1 MTDVLL
7 AAHPFEETPD
17 LYGAFPDLSEG
28 QIAMLIERG
37 ECRMT
42 RVGEVLYREGDL
54 NYDFVVILEGKVA
67 VIESIECPEQ
77 HVVGVHGPRRFLG
90 EISLLTGQAAFVTAV
105 VVEPGEVL
113 VMPVERLRELVLED
127 TALGDVILRAYLLRR
142 SILIEAGAGFRI
154 LGSCYSPD
162 TRRLREFA
170 ARNRLPHRFVD
181 LDQDG
186 AAEALVRALGVKP
199 EETPV
204 VIWRKDCVLRNPS
217 NAELARV
224 IGLPAPKP
232 STDGYDLLI
241 VGAGPAGLAAAVYG
255 ASEGLVT
262 TVLDSIATGG
272 QASLS
277 TRIENYLGFPA
288 GLSGA
293 ELAERAVLQAEK
305 FGADLCVPADAVA
318 LSHEDGFQTVRLSD
332 GSTMTAR
339 AVVIATGVRYRRL
352 PVPDV
357 ERFEATSVY
366 YAATLVE
373 AHLCVGEPV
382 VVVGGGNSAGQAAVF
397 LAAWASKVRLVARE
411 SDLGAS
417 MSRYLVDRLQRRP
430 GVEILLDSEV
440 RRLEGDRFLRRVE
453 VENTRTGE
461 REWVD
466 ARAVFVFI
474 GAEPHTRWLG
484 DEVAVDERGFVLAG
498 PDAVAAVPHRDGSR
512 RRPFLFET
520 TVAGVFAVGDVRGGS
535 VKRVASA
542 VGEGSM
548 VVRLVHEYL
557 DEVVGPDDV
566 RSAPV
571 TRPSR
576 SLASASS

>member
-1 MTDVLL
+1 MLF

-17 LYGAFPDLSEG
+17 LFGAFPELGEA
-28 QIAMLIERG
+28 QIATLVGDG

-42 RVGEVLYREGDL
+42 AAGDVLYREGDL
-54 NYDFVVILEGKVA
+54 DYDFVVILEGKVA
-67 VIESIECPEQ
+67 VIEGYEGPQ
-77 HVVGVHGPRRFLG
+77 QQVVGVHGPRRFLG

-113 VMPVERLRELVLED
+113 VVPVARLRELVLQD
-127 TALGDVILRAYLLRR
+127 TALSDLILRAFFLRR
-142 SILIEAGAGFRI
+142 SILIEVGAGFRI

-170 ARNRLPHRFVD
+170 SRNRLPHRFVD
-181 LDQDG
+181 LDQD
-186 AAEALVRALGVKP
+186 ADAEALLCLLGVSP

-224 IGLPAPKP
+224 IGLPSPEP
-232 STDGYDLLI
+232 SGDVVDLLI

-255 ASEGLVT
+255 ASEGLGT
-262 TVLDSIATGG
+262 MLLDSVATGG

-305 FGADLCVPADAVA
+305 FGAALSIPAEAVA
-318 LSHEDGFQTVRLSD
+318 LGRDGGYHSVALSD
-332 GSTMTAR
+332 GTTMTAR

-357 ERFEATSVY
+357 DRFEATSIY

-373 AHLCVGEPV
+373 AHLCAGEPV

-397 LAAWASKVRLVARE
+397 LAARASTVRLVVRE
-411 SDLGAS
+411 SDLGAN
-417 MSRYLVDRLQRRP
+417 MSRYLVDRLQRMP
-430 GVEILLDSEV
+430 GVEILLNSEV
-440 RRLEGDRFLRRVE
+440 QRLDGDRNLRRVE
-453 VENTRTGE
+453 VENNRAGE
-461 REWVD
+461 RQWID
-466 ARAVFVFI
+466 ARALFVFI

-484 DEVAVDERGFVLAG
+484 DDIAVDEHSFVRAG
-498 PDAVAAVPHRDGSR
+498 PESVAAVRDRNGGH
-512 RRPFLFET
+512 RRPFPSET
-520 TVAGVFAVGDVRGGS
+520 TVAGVFAVGDVRAGS

-548 VVRLVHEYL
+548 VVRVVHQYL
-557 DEVVGPDDV
+557 DDLLGRHDT
-566 RSAPV
+566 RSEPV
-571 TRPSR
+571 SRPSA
-576 SLASASS
+576 SLASSAS